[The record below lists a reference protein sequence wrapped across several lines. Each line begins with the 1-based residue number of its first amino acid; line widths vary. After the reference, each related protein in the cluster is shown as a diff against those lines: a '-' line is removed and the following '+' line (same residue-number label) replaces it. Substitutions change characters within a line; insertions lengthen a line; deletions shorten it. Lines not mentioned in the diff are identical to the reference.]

1 MRRYARGFGIAV
13 KHAGRFT
20 GEYDGG
26 ASLSEARKRARE
38 DFAAA
43 PEIAA
48 LACAEVWIVRFS
60 FDGERR
66 YLVERVT
73 A

>member
-1 MRRYARGFGIAV
+1 MRRYARGYGIAV

-38 DFAAA
+38 DFATS
-43 PEIAA
+43 PEIVP
-48 LACAEVWIVRFS
+48 LEYAEVWIVRFS
-60 FDGERR
+60 FDGDRR